1 MYCHLPRNVKMQNIS
16 TNARTVSRS
25 EKVDLWFTNLLR
37 RNWWDCPSCWSYLN
51 TITARPLPPSPQ
63 MPAMGSRSPS
73 TTIWPGQKYLLRTV
87 PGSVSV
93 ARGVTRTQILLPVLG
108 ELSLFLD
115 MNRSRFKWGLW
126 ALKYFKTAL
135 FMILKNWWK
144 FQVKAV
150 VFLHD

>member
-1 MYCHLPRNVKMQNIS
+1 M
-16 TNARTVSRS
+16 
-25 EKVDLWFTNLLR
+25 LR
-37 RNWWDCPSCWSYLN
+37 CKIY
-51 TITARPLPPSPQ
+51 PQ
-63 MPAMGSRSPS
+63 MPGLSAEVRRWISDSATCWGETGETVRAVGVTWTPS
-73 TTIWPGQKYLLRTV
+73 LPGHCRPARRCPPWAAGV
-87 PGSVSV
+87 PPPPSDRGRNIYSVQCQGVSV
-93 ARGVTRTQILLPVLG
+93 WLEGWHEHRYYCLPVLR